1 MAQIQAP
8 ETAIGNGTDILC
20 CYVNITS
27 KIQIIRI
34 CNIANWYFERVMFP
48 GQRLLFKAPQQS
60 QLEVHTGGTAGAIL
74 SDTIPCDRLICDE

>member
-1 MAQIQAP
+1 MAQLQAP
-8 ETAIGNGTDILC
+8 ETVIGNGTDILC

-48 GQRLLFKAPQQS
+48 GQRLLFKAPEQS
-60 QLEVHTGGTAGAIL
+60 LLEVHTGGMAGAIL
-74 SDTIPCDRLICDE
+74 SDTIPCARLLCDE

>member
-1 MAQIQAP
+1 MAQLQAP
-8 ETAIGNGTDILC
+8 ETAIGNTTDILC

-48 GQRLLFKAPQQS
+48 GQRLLFKAPKQS
-60 QLEVHTGGTAGAIL
+60 LLEVHTGGTAGAIL